1 MDLPPGA
8 LDQLASRLPGRL
20 HLPAS
25 PEFEEACTIW
35 NAMIERRPG
44 LVIRCSTAADVS
56 HAVRFAREHD
66 LVLAVR
72 GGGHN
77 IAGNA
82 LCDGGVMLDLSPMR
96 AVEVNPSSNLLI
108 GNMGAV
114 LFVPA
119 GLTIALNPL

>member
-1 MDLPPGA
+1 MDVPPGA
-8 LDQLASRLPGRL
+8 LDQLAARLPGRL

-25 PEFEEACTIW
+25 PEFQEACTIW

-44 LVIRCSTAADVS
+44 LVIRCSSAADVS

-82 LCDGGVMLDLSPMR
+82 LCDGGGMLDLSPLR
-96 AVEVNPSSNLLI
+96 SVEGNPSPPPAP
-108 GNMGAV
+108 GGGGA
-114 LFVPA
+114 
-119 GLTIALNPL
+119 ALAAFD